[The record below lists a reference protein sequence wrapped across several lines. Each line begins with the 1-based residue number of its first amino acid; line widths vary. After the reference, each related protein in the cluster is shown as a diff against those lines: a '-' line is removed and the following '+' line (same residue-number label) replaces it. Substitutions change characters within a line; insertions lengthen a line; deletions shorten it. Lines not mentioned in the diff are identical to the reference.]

1 MAGESDHED
10 RTEAASAKRL
20 QKAQEEGQAPL
31 SREAAGLAVLASAAT
46 LIVTKLPDLLH
57 SPIAALTRLMEASQE
72 LSLNE
77 ALQLAGRAAIGMIWP
92 FMAAAVLAAC
102 VAVLGQTRLTLRIS
116 ALTPDVSHINPAA
129 GLARLFGRQK
139 LIDTGIAVLKVAAMG
154 FLAQG
159 VLRSLLPSLPALLKL
174 PPALLSA
181 KLQDRVVAVAIAVLT
196 VQTAVAA
203 FDILRTHLR
212 FHGSLR
218 MTRQELRDESRES
231 EGDPHV
237 KGRIR
242 QIRLQRAKRRMMAA
256 VPKATVV
263 VTNPTHYA
271 VALAYERGQ
280 GGAPRIIAKGVDE
293 VAARIREVAR
303 VSGVPLVANPP
314 LARALYP
321 LPLDSEV
328 PAEHF
333 KAVAELIAY
342 VWRLSQPR
350 QATR

>member
-1 MAGESDHED
+1 MAGESDRED

-20 QKAQEEGQAPL
+20 QRAQEDGQAPL
-31 SREAAGLAVLASAAT
+31 SREAAGLAVLASAVV
-46 LIVTKLPDLLH
+46 LIATKLPELAH
-57 SPIAALTRLMEASQE
+57 RHVAALARLMAASE
-72 LSLNE
+72 TLTLDE
-77 ALQLAGRAAIGMIWP
+77 ALHLAGRAAFGLIWP

-102 VAVLGQTRLTLRIS
+102 AAVLGQTRLTLRMS
-116 ALTPDVSHINPAA
+116 ALTPDFSHVNPAA
-129 GLARLFGRQK
+129 GLARLFGSRK
-139 LIDTGIAVLKVAAMG
+139 LIDTGIAVLKVGAMG
-154 FLAQG
+154 FLAWG
-159 VLRSLLPSLPALLKL
+159 VLRGLLPILPQLLDL
-174 PPALLSA
+174 PPPMLMA

-196 VQTAVAA
+196 VQAVLSAV
-203 FDILRTHLR
+203 DILRTHLR
-212 FHGSLR
+212 FHSSLR

-237 KGRIR
+237 KGRFR

-280 GGAPRIIAKGVDE
+280 GGAPRIVAKGADD

-303 VSGVPLVANPP
+303 NAGVPLVANPP

-321 LPLDSEV
+321 LPLDAEV

-350 QATR
+350 RAAR